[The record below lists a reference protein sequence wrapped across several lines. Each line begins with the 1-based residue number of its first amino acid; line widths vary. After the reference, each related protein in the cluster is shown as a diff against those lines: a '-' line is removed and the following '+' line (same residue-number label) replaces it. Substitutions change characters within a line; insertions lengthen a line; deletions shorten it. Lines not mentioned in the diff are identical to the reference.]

1 MTLCKEAAPNESGDL
16 ASIDWHDN
24 DHFVRFLGMTLK
36 IISLSQNIEKISGDS
51 FHLGG
56 VRSDDGIW
64 SWNDGSAWNYENFRN
79 DEIKNRS
86 FADANTAP
94 NIYPIVLQMKPDKY
108 WEARAQQW
116 TDNYLC
122 QYFL

>member
-1 MTLCKEAAPNESGDL
+1 MLITLFFGTPCIK
-16 ASIDWHDN
+16 
-24 DHFVRFLGMTLK
+24 
-36 IISLSQNIEKISGDS
+36 KISGDS